1 MTISSSTK
9 YIDTGISW
17 IGTIPS
23 DWQMVSLK
31 SIAWVI
37 LGKMRQDKPASKEDT
52 LEKYLCAKDVHLDG
66 INWYEPKEMY
76 FSPKEKRA
84 LLVKDGDLL
93 IVEGGAGAGGAY
105 VAKNPTTE
113 NFYVQ
118 NSINIVR
125 AHKCVLP
132 QYLYYWVNKL
142 VTNGYVE
149 VACNVATIPHFTKE
163 KVSSIQIPLPSL
175 DVQQRIVSYLDSH
188 ILSIDKRMSLLETK
202 RNLYLRLKTA
212 IINRVVTQG
221 LNPDVKMKDSGV
233 EWISM
238 IPEHWEITRILETA
252 RRSITAFIDGD
263 WIETPDIADEG
274 IRYITSGNVGA
285 LTYKEQGAGFISEE
299 TFEALHCTEVFP
311 GDLLISRLNPPIGR
325 TCIVPDLGTRIV
337 TCVDNVI
344 YRPNLN
350 KFDKQF
356 LVYLMNCQYYS
367 DYVTNLG
374 RGATMKRVS
383 RSQLAKIKIIVPPL
397 TEQHAISTYLD
408 EKCAKIDAIIE
419 NLNQQIDKHK
429 LLKRALIN
437 EVITGQRAV

>member
-188 ILSIDKRMSLLETK
+188 ILSIDKRMSLLTTK
-202 RNLYLRLKTA
+202 RDLYLRLKTA
-212 IINRVVTQG
+212 IINRAVTQG

-233 EWISM
+233 EWIGV
-238 IPEHWEITRILETA
+238 IPEHWEVKRMKDIFSTYSTGLTPESKDWTNFSEDERYTWITIGDMDSKVVNISNMCLSEKVIKEKSPIISPKGSLLFSFKL
-252 RRSITAFIDGD
+252 SIGKTAF
-263 WIETPDIADEG
+263 
-274 IRYITSGNVGA
+274 
-285 LTYKEQGAGFISEE
+285 AGKDLY
-299 TFEALHCTEVFP
+299 TNEA
-311 GDLLISRLNPPIGR
+311 
-325 TCIVPDLGTRIV
+325 IV
-337 TCVDNVI
+337 TIPPRKAIDLNYFYYLIPKVCLENATENI
-344 YRPNLN
+344 YGAKMLN
-350 KFDKQF
+350 Q
-356 LVYLMNCQYYS
+356 
-367 DYVTNLG
+367 
-374 RGATMKRVS
+374 
-383 RSQLAKIKIIVPPL
+383 KIIANMLFAIPSFS
-397 TEQHAISTYLD
+397 EQQVISTYLD